1 MVYNAAMKLVIV
13 VIQGQDS
20 AAVRR
25 ALPPA
30 GFRLTE
36 VDSLGGFL
44 RENNVTLLIGT
55 EEARLPE
62 LWRLLSE
69 NCLTRTEY
77 ISPFQPAYGPGDVFL
92 PRPVEVQVGGAVV
105 WILDI
110 ERFVSL

>member
-1 MVYNAAMKLVIV
+1 MLYNARMKLVIA
-13 VIQGQDS
+13 VIQGQDVG
-20 AAVRR
+20 AVRR

-44 RENNVTLLIGT
+44 RENNVTLLIGA
-55 EEARLPE
+55 EAARLPE
-62 LWRLLSE
+62 LWRLLAE

-92 PRPVEVQVGGAVV
+92 PRPVEVQVGGATVWVV
-105 WILDI
+105 DV
-110 ERFVSL
+110 ERFVTL

>member
-1 MVYNAAMKLVIV
+1 MNDNPKKLVIV
-13 VIQGQDS
+13 VIQGQDIG
-20 AAVRR
+20 AVRR

-30 GFRLTE
+30 GFGMTE

-55 EEARLPE
+55 EESRLGD
-62 LWRLLSE
+62 LWRLLAE

-92 PRPVEVQVGGAVV
+92 PRPVEVQVGGATVWVV
-105 WILDI
+105 DA
-110 ERFVSL
+110 ERFANL

>member
-1 MVYNAAMKLVIV
+1 MKLVIAV
-13 VIQGQDS
+13 VQGEDM
-20 AAVRR
+20 AALRR
-25 ALPPA
+25 LLPAA
-30 GFRLTE
+30 GFRMTE

-62 LWRLLSE
+62 LWRILGE

-77 ISPFQPAYGPGDVFL
+77 INPFQPAYGAGEVYL
-92 PRPVEVQVGGAVV
+92 PRPVEVQVGGATVWVV
-105 WILDI
+105 DI